1 MSKSVAQTS
10 QDQDYSRVLVSLS
23 SALSSEALDKALT
36 RSVRQL
42 RQSSDHFDWVGIYL
56 LQESDLVLQTYAG
69 DEETEH
75 VGIPIGQGI
84 CGSAAKEGATIVI
97 PDVGKDPRYLMCF
110 AATRSE
116 IVVPIKGS
124 KGMLGE
130 IDIDSSRLSAFSE
143 NDRETLEEVALLL
156 AFYLESKRFVSH

>member
-36 RSVRQL
+36 TSVRQL

-75 VGIPIGQGI
+75 VGIPIGRGI

>member
-1 MSKSVAQTS
+1 M
-10 QDQDYSRVLVSLS
+10 
-23 SALSSEALDKALT
+23 
-36 RSVRQL
+36 
-42 RQSSDHFDWVGIYL
+42 
-56 LQESDLVLQTYAG
+56 
-69 DEETEH
+69 
-75 VGIPIGQGI
+75 IPG
-84 CGSAAKEGATIVI
+84 
-97 PDVGKDPRYLMCF
+97 VGKDPRYLMCF

-130 IDIDSSRLSAFSE
+130 TDIDSSRLSAFSE

>member
-69 DEETEH
+69 DEETDRTCWDTYTT
-75 VGIPIGQGI
+75 GNMRL
-84 CGSAAKEGATIVI
+84 CGSGRSDNRDPWCRQGPTISHV
-97 PDVGKDPRYLMCF
+97 L
-110 AATRSE
+110 RSN
-116 IVVPIKGS
+116 PI
-124 KGMLGE
+124 
-130 IDIDSSRLSAFSE
+130 R
-143 NDRETLEEVALLL
+143 DRCP
-156 AFYLESKRFVSH
+156 

>member
-23 SALSSEALDKALT
+23 SALSSEPLDKALT
-36 RSVRQL
+36 TSVRQL

-124 KGMLGE
+124 KGVLGE
-130 IDIDSSRLSAFSE
+130 IDTDSSRLSAFSE
-143 NDRETLEEVALLL
+143 NDRET
-156 AFYLESKRFVSH
+156 SKKWLRS

>member
-69 DEETEH
+69 DEETDRTCWDTYRT
-75 VGIPIGQGI
+75 GNMRL
-84 CGSAAKEGATIVI
+84 CG
-97 PDVGKDPRYLMCF
+97 
-110 AATRSE
+110 
-116 IVVPIKGS
+116 
-124 KGMLGE
+124 
-130 IDIDSSRLSAFSE
+130 
-143 NDRETLEEVALLL
+143 
-156 AFYLESKRFVSH
+156 